1 MVDIRAQSDD
11 KTSQNVKASQNKD
24 TSDDKGGGVDRQERL
39 SPAEN
44 VEKCQS
50 QSTRSLNKNNLKF

>member
-11 KTSQNVKASQNKD
+11 KTSQNVMASQNKD

-44 VEKCQS
+44 FEKCQS
-50 QSTRSLNKNNLKF
+50 QSTRS